1 MRSCLVLTGTVI
13 ASILYIY
20 FLFDYFI
27 PENGTINAG
36 MLLRFKYQINHYL
49 SLQPRPI
56 TVDDVCRVLDEHY
69 NIPPEIF
76 YRDRFIDVNDTQEI
90 PGERLKIYA
99 IVLNVSVDQLTQV
112 REPELVYFTPAKPHP
127 NP

>member
-1 MRSCLVLTGTVI
+1 
-13 ASILYIY
+13 
-20 FLFDYFI
+20 
-27 PENGTINAG
+27 
-36 MLLRFKYQINHYL
+36 MLPRFKYQINHYL

-56 TVDDVCRVLDEHY
+56 TVDDVCRVLVEHY

-76 YRDRFIDVNDTQEI
+76 YRDRFIDVNDTQEV